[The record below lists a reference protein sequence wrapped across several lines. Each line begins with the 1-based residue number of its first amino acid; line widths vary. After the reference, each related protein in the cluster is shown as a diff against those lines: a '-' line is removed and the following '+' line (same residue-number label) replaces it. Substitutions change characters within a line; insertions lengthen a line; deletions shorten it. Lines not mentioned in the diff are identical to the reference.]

1 MSEEK
6 KKNKSEIERAERFL
20 GKVFVLGESKYSK
33 DNIAELLV
41 AYRSYIDCYDSD
53 IDAIIDYI
61 NKHKLWS
68 GGHERDFVYR
78 RNYLYKYVR
87 ERHGYTYRAIG
98 EMFGG
103 KNHATILHGIRL
115 HDDLMSVKDPVYLSY
130 TSKLRERFSL

>member
-41 AYRSYIDCYDSD
+41 AYRSYIDCHDSD
-53 IDAIIDYI
+53 IEAIIEYI
-61 NKHKLWS
+61 NKHKLWA

-103 KNHATILHGIRL
+103 IRL
-115 HDDLMSVKDPVYLSY
+115 HDDLMSVKDPIYLSY

>member
-41 AYRSYIDCYDSD
+41 AYRSYIDCHDSD
-53 IDAIIDYI
+53 IEAIIEYI
-61 NKHKLWS
+61 NKHKLWA

-103 KNHATILHGIRL
+103 KNHATVLHGIRL

>member
-6 KKNKSEIERAERFL
+6 KNNKSEIERAERFL

-41 AYRSYIDCYDSD
+41 AYRSYIDCHDSD
-53 IDAIIDYI
+53 IEAIIEYI
-61 NKHKLWS
+61 NKHKLWA

-103 KNHATILHGIRL
+103 KNHATVLHGIRL